1 MIHDFD
7 FDVHGNNRQQIK
19 LAADVM
25 ADTYWGDEP
34 FEITSISVEK
44 QHVGA
49 YSARVYTRAVEPKD
63 AGEGGVP
70 HPYECPTV
78 VMPSSGTLQILS
90 SRGQWL
96 NVVLADYTYETS
108 ELLVAETVET
118 EINIDR
124 DEYLDEVRQYYFA
137 ADDDGTLDALAH
149 DNWPAVRSIAALIY
163 DDVLPSLMKGKAK

>member
-7 FDVHGNNRQQIK
+7 FDVHGNNRQQIQ
-19 LAADVM
+19 LAADAM
-25 ADTYWGDEP
+25 ADTYWGDVRW
-34 FEITSISVEK
+34 EITSISVEK

-49 YSARVYTRAVEPKD
+49 YSARVYTRAVE
-63 AGEGGVP
+63 
-70 HPYECPTV
+70 TV
-78 VMPSSGTLQILS
+78 
-90 SRGQWL
+90 
-96 NVVLADYTYETS
+96 ET
-108 ELLVAETVET
+108 EIVET